1 VTRDDDAASLKVETP
16 IAFVGARVAEK
27 DTRDRPGR
35 QFVFGGGGLVGIAEA
50 TKDARSDIVWSGV
63 V

>member
-16 IAFVGARVAEK
+16 IAFVGARIAEK

-50 TKDARSDIVWSGV
+50 TKDAQTRRAV
-63 V
+63 